1 MGRNPLGS
9 KFVDHR
15 ILSCL
20 TGVVVVDNL
29 VYDIPQE
36 PWALDEKVDPVEVLV
51 EIVPGV
57 WNSPDLSTNARKLS
71 QQ

>member
-1 MGRNPLGS
+1 MCCNPFVS

-15 ILSCL
+15 ILSYL
-20 TGVVVVDNL
+20 TGMVMCDNL
-29 VYDIPQE
+29 MYDIPQE
-36 PWALDEKVDPVEVLV
+36 LWALDKKVNAVEVLI

-57 WNSPDLSTNARKLS
+57 WSYPDLSTNARKLS